1 MNNIKRYY
9 NKFKMMNPK
18 NTELKLAVIITVLGF
33 MLFRGISDF
42 NFSWDIVISLCVFVI
57 SMTLHEVAHGYVAY
71 RFGDDTAKRAGRLT
85 LNPLKHLDLFGMLLP
100 ILLILSGFPFVIGWA
115 KPVPVNFYRL
125 KPNRLGLFCVAIAGI
140 VVNLIIAGISLIAL
154 RTLAHSAD
162 FFMSDTLL
170 TVFLYMYII
179 NLALVFFNLIPI
191 TPLDGGRIVYS
202 MAGEKVRSFYNQIEK
217 YGIIIVF
224 IIVYSGVFR
233 GIFMELL
240 DFFINLT
247 NLGIPVDVI

>member
-179 NLALVFFNLIPI
+179 NLALAFFNLIPI

>member
-18 NTELKLAVIITVLGF
+18 NTELKLAIIITVLGF

-179 NLALVFFNLIPI
+179 NLALAFFNLIPI

>member
-1 MNNIKRYY
+1 
-9 NKFKMMNPK
+9 
-18 NTELKLAVIITVLGF
+18 

-42 NFSWDIVISLCVFVI
+42 NFSWDIVISLCVFII

-115 KPVPVNFYRL
+115 KPVPVNFYKL

-140 VVNLIIAGISLIAL
+140 VVNFIIAGISLIAL

-162 FFMSDTLL
+162 FFMYGTLI

-179 NLALVFFNLIPI
+179 NLALAFFNLIPI

>member
-179 NLALVFFNLIPI
+179 NLALAFFNLIPI

-233 GIFMELL
+233 EIFMELL

>member
-1 MNNIKRYY
+1 
-9 NKFKMMNPK
+9 
-18 NTELKLAVIITVLGF
+18 
-33 MLFRGISDF
+33 
-42 NFSWDIVISLCVFVI
+42 
-57 SMTLHEVAHGYVAY
+57 
-71 RFGDDTAKRAGRLT
+71 
-85 LNPLKHLDLFGMLLP
+85 MLLP

-179 NLALVFFNLIPI
+179 NLALAFFNLIPI

>member
-33 MLFRGISDF
+33 MLFSGLSDF

-179 NLALVFFNLIPI
+179 NLALAFFNLIPI